1 MSSSPSH
8 SISLTPEL
16 ACALIAEMQAVL
28 DGEASYFH
36 AEVRTDTGQRVALH
50 LSGQADPPD
59 LGGPLHV

>member
-1 MSSSPSH
+1 MSNSPSH

-36 AEVRTDTGQRVALH
+36 AEVRTDTGQRVALL

-59 LGGPLHV
+59 VGEPLHV